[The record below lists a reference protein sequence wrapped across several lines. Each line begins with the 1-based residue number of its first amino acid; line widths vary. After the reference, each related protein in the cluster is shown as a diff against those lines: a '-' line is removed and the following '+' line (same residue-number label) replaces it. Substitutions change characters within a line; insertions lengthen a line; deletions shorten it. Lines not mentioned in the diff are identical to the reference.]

1 VSVNWIQV
9 ALCGMNAA
17 SGVWF
22 AVSGNPKLGGVA
34 LCYAVASLLL
44 AFLEG

>member
-1 VSVNWIQV
+1 MTVNWIQV
-9 ALCGMNAA
+9 ALCGLNAL

-22 AVSGNPKLGGVA
+22 AVGGNWKLGGVA
-34 LCYAVASLLL
+34 VCYAVASLLL